1 MQKVS
6 VVSLGCAKN
15 LVHSETMM
23 GLFQQHGYEL
33 TERYD
38 EAEVIIINTCGFV
51 NAAKEESINTIL
63 ELAQWK
69 EQGACKLLVTV
80 GCLVQKYAGE
90 LAAELPEVDLFVGTN
105 DYHHIVDLVRAHEA
119 QAEAVQEIVVHQ
131 QWTEESK
138 LEKAPRLVTT
148 PEHYAYLRISEG
160 CDNNCTYCVIPEMQ
174 GPHRSKTI
182 EQIVLEAEELAEQ
195 GVTELVLVAQDTTYY
210 GKDLYGRF
218 ALVDLLKALATIP
231 SIRWIRLLYAYPN
244 NFTDEMI
251 DYIAGE
257 EKICNYLDI
266 PLQHADDEILRRM
279 NRKITVAEIKALIA
293 KLRTR
298 IPNITLRSTFIVGFP
313 GETEAQYQNLLDF
326 LEEMKLDC
334 VGAFPYSREEG
345 TAADRM
351 DGHLEEDEKE
361 KRAEN
366 LMELQYDTMYR
377 KHETAIGQRRLVKVD
392 ELSPD
397 IPGLLLCRSEG
408 EAPDVDPWILVYED
422 EDHDYA
428 PGDYFTVEITGLDEY
443 DFIGEIIDE
452 LAE

>member
-23 GLFQQHGYEL
+23 GLFWQNGYEL
-33 TERYD
+33 TEQYD

-69 EQGACKLLVTV
+69 EQGACKVLVAV
-80 GCLVQKYAGE
+80 GCLVQKYADE
-90 LAAELPEVDLFVGTN
+90 LAVELPEVDILVGTN
-105 DYHHIVDLVRAHEA
+105 DYHHIVEILQAHQENA
-119 QAEAVQEIVVHQ
+119 QDVVVHQ
-131 QWTEESK
+131 KWTEENK

-182 EQIVLEAEELAEQ
+182 EQIKAEALELAEQ

-218 ALVDLLKALATIP
+218 ALVDLLKELAAIS
-231 SIRWIRLLYAYPN
+231 SIRWIRILYAYPN
-244 NFTDEMI
+244 NFTDELI

-257 EKICNYLDI
+257 EKICKYLDI

-279 NRKITVAEIKALIA
+279 NRKITVAEIKALIE
-293 KLRTR
+293 KLRAR

-313 GETEAQYQNLLDF
+313 GETEEQYQNLLDF

-351 DGHLEEDEKE
+351 EGHLEEDEKE

-377 KHETAIGQRRLVKVD
+377 KHESAIGQKRLVKVD

-408 EAPDVDPWILVYED
+408 EAPDVDPWILIFEA
-422 EDHDYA
+422 EDHAYE
-428 PGDYFTVEITGLDEY
+428 PGDYMMVEITGVDEY
-443 DFIGEIIDE
+443 DFVGEIIDE
-452 LAE
+452 PAK

>member
-1 MQKVS
+1 M
-6 VVSLGCAKN
+6 A
-15 LVHSETMM
+15 
-23 GLFQQHGYEL
+23 
-33 TERYD
+33 
-38 EAEVIIINTCGFV
+38 
-51 NAAKEESINTIL
+51 
-63 ELAQWK
+63 
-69 EQGACKLLVTV
+69 V
-80 GCLVQKYAGE
+80 GCLVQKYADE
-90 LAAELPEVDLFVGTN
+90 LATELPELDILVGTN
-105 DYHHIVDLVRAHEA
+105 DYRHIVEILRAHEENT
-119 QAEAVQEIVVHQ
+119 QDVIVHQ
-131 QWTEESK
+131 QWTEENK
-138 LEKAPRLVTT
+138 LEKTPRLLTT

-182 EQIVLEAEELAEQ
+182 EQIKEEALELAEQ

-218 ALVDLLKALATIP
+218 ALVDLLKELAAIP
-231 SIRWIRLLYAYPN
+231 SIQWIRILYAYPN
-244 NFTDEMI
+244 NFTDELI
-251 DYIAGE
+251 DYIASE
-257 EKICNYLDI
+257 EKICKYLDI

-279 NRKITVAEIKALIA
+279 NRKITVAEIKALIE
-293 KLRTR
+293 KLRAR
-298 IPNITLRSTFIVGFP
+298 IPGITLRSTFIVGFP
-313 GETEAQYQNLLDF
+313 GESEEQYQNLLDF

-377 KHETAIGQRRLVKVD
+377 KHETAIGQTRLVKVD

-408 EAPDVDPWILVYED
+408 EAPDVDPWILVYEA
-422 EDHDYA
+422 EDHEYE
-428 PGDYFTVEITGLDEY
+428 PGDYFTVTITGLDEY
-443 DFIGEIIDE
+443 DFMGEILDE
-452 LAE
+452 PAK

>member
-1 MQKVS
+1 MQKIS

-23 GLFQQHGYEL
+23 GLFQQYGYEL
-33 TERYD
+33 TEQYD

-69 EQGACKLLVTV
+69 EHGACKQLVAV
-80 GCLVQKYAGE
+80 GCLVQKYADE
-90 LAAELPEVDLFVGTN
+90 LAVELPEIDILVGTN
-105 DYHHIVDLVRAHEA
+105 DYHHIVEIVKAHQA
-119 QAEAVQEIVVHQ
+119 QAEEKQEIVVHQ
-131 QWTEESK
+131 HWTEESK

-182 EQIVLEAEELAEQ
+182 EQIVLEANELAEQ

-218 ALVDLLKALATIP
+218 ALVDLLKELAAIE
-231 SIRWIRLLYAYPN
+231 SIQWIRLLYAYPN
-244 NFTDEMI
+244 NFTDELI

-257 EKICNYLDI
+257 EKICKYLDI
-266 PLQHADDEILRRM
+266 PLQHADDEVLRRM
-279 NRKITVAEIKALIA
+279 NRKITVAEIKALIE
-293 KLRTR
+293 KLRAK
-298 IPNITLRSTFIVGFP
+298 IPGITLRSTFIVGFP
-313 GETEAQYQNLLDF
+313 GESEEQYHNLLDF

-351 DGHLEEDEKE
+351 DLHLEEDEK
-361 KRAEN
+361 
-366 LMELQYDTMYR
+366 
-377 KHETAIGQRRLVKVD
+377 
-392 ELSPD
+392 
-397 IPGLLLCRSEG
+397 
-408 EAPDVDPWILVYED
+408 
-422 EDHDYA
+422 
-428 PGDYFTVEITGLDEY
+428 
-443 DFIGEIIDE
+443 
-452 LAE
+452 

>member
-1 MQKVS
+1 MKKVS

-33 TERYD
+33 TEQYD
-38 EAEVIIINTCGFV
+38 EAEAIIINTCGFV

-63 ELAQWK
+63 ELAYWK
-69 EQGACKLLVTV
+69 EHGACKVLVAV
-80 GCLVQKYAGE
+80 GCLVQKYADE
-90 LAAELPEVDLFVGTN
+90 LATELPELDILVGTN
-105 DYHHIVDLVRAHEA
+105 DYRHIVEILRAHEENT
-119 QAEAVQEIVVHQ
+119 QDVIVHQ
-131 QWTEESK
+131 QWTEENK
-138 LEKAPRLVTT
+138 LEKTPRLLTT

-182 EQIVLEAEELAEQ
+182 EQIKEEALELTGQ

-218 ALVDLLKALATIP
+218 ALVDLLKELAAIP
-231 SIRWIRLLYAYPN
+231 SIQWIRILYAYPN
-244 NFTDEMI
+244 NFTDELI
-251 DYIAGE
+251 DYIASE
-257 EKICNYLDI
+257 EKICKYLDI

-279 NRKITVAEIKALIA
+279 NRKITVAEIKALIE
-293 KLRTR
+293 KLRAR
-298 IPNITLRSTFIVGFP
+298 IPGITLRSTFIVGFP
-313 GETEAQYQNLLDF
+313 DESEEQYQNLLDF

-377 KHETAIGQRRLVKVD
+377 KHETAIGQTRLVKVD

-408 EAPDVDPWILVYED
+408 EAPDVDPWILVYEA
-422 EDHDYA
+422 EDHEYE
-428 PGDYFTVEITGLDEY
+428 PGDYFTVTITGLDEY
-443 DFIGEIIDE
+443 DFIGEILDE
-452 LAE
+452 PAK